1 MEKNLTKLL
10 IIAFLIGLAVVS
22 RFTVEFIYKLIW
34 EYYALSSLLGFSL
47 RFLAIAMFVLIWLGI
62 TLRSEYPHTKLPW
75 LMLLALEPI
84 IGLTLFLSFGRSFK
98 QSKRFKNRPLMQHG
112 QTIKH
117 EAKPDTLDDEL
128 SSFSPDIQDLFK
140 ISHKQAH
147 HQPFINQTHIT
158 ILQNG
163 EQFYPDL
170 LASIER
176 ATSFILFEFFIV
188 RDDET
193 SLKIIDA
200 LLKKA
205 ESGVDVKVI
214 FDGLGS
220 ARTSFRLKQ
229 KLKKSAIDFII
240 NDPIYFPLFN
250 TRINYRNHRKIVVID
265 GIIGYTG
272 GMNIANE
279 YDNNYN
285 KDFVFRDTQIK
296 CEGQAVQ
303 SLTALFFKDYYYNTN
318 QLIDDIK
325 YYPQTKINA
334 PGVVQILESGPDSLQ
349 ATIRDIYV
357 HMIMNAKKSI
367 KIMTPYMAID
377 QETLTALKFAAKSG
391 VDIQIIVPGIP
402 DKFLVY
408 KVTKFYITHLIQEG
422 IHFYTYNGGFSH
434 AKIVII
440 DDKIASVG
448 SYNLDNR
455 SAIIDFEVTALFFHD
470 AVETLLEQ
478 FELDKADSTQ
488 VIKENWL
495 KRSFLMRLI
504 EGVMSIF
511 TPII

>member
-1 MEKNLTKLL
+1 MEKNIRKLV
-10 IIAFLIGLAVVS
+10 IIIFLITLAIVS
-22 RFTVEFIYKLIW
+22 RFTVEFVYRFIW
-34 EYYALSSLLGFSL
+34 EYYALSTILGFSL
-47 RFLAIAMFVLIWLGI
+47 RFFAIAIFVFIWLAI

-75 LMLLALEPI
+75 LMLLVIEPI

-98 QSKRFKNRPLMQHG
+98 QSWRYKKRPLMYDGNYIKYETTPDQLLEKLNQH
-112 QTIKH
+112 T
-117 EAKPDTLDDEL
+117 EAVQ
-128 SSFSPDIQDLFK
+128 DIFRIAHHQ
-140 ISHKQAH
+140 SH
-147 HQPFINQTHIT
+147 HQPFINQTDIKV
-158 ILQNG
+158 LNNG

-170 LASIER
+170 LDAIEQ
-176 ATSFILFEFFIV
+176 AKDFILFEFFIV

-205 ESGVDVKVI
+205 ESGVDVKMI
-214 FDGLGS
+214 IDGLGS
-220 ARTSFRLKQ
+220 APTSFRLKR

-265 GIIGYTG
+265 GLIGYTG

-279 YDNNYN
+279 YDNTYN
-285 KDFVFRDTQIK
+285 KNYIFRDMQIK
-296 CEGQAVQ
+296 LIGQAVQ

-318 QLIDDIK
+318 RFIDDKK
-325 YYPQTKINA
+325 YYPKTNVSTE
-334 PGVVQILESGPDSLQ
+334 GVVQILESGPDSLQ

-422 IHFYTYNGGFSH
+422 IRFYTYNKGFSH
-434 AKIVII
+434 GKILII
-440 DDKIASVG
+440 DDQIASVG

-455 SAIIDFEVTALFFHD
+455 SAIIDFEVTALFVHD
-470 AVETLLEQ
+470 AVKEITDQ
-478 FELDKADSTQ
+478 FILDKADSSL
-488 VIKENWL
+488 VIKEEWL
-495 KRSFLMRLI
+495 KRSLFARLV
-504 EGVMSIF
+504 EGIMSIF